1 MTPDMNGAAAPE
13 LAGARLVTDFPRP
26 EPTAPR
32 DYLFPRFARHTLP
45 NGLRVV
51 VAPVHKLPV
60 VTILAV
66 VEAGATSEPRGRE
79 GVAQLTAQLLAEG
92 SAGGGV
98 ELADRFEMLGAAFDA
113 SADWDVTVAR
123 LTTTTPQLPAAVALF
138 GQALTEPDFP
148 ERELE
153 RLKAERLAA
162 LLQRRTEPR
171 GLADDMLSR
180 AVYAAGSR
188 FALAD
193 DGEAD
198 TVRAITRDDVVA
210 FWKERYRPA
219 GTTVVIAGDVTADE
233 ALRLVAASLGG
244 WSGGAPPAATVDD
257 SPARLTRAVHIVH
270 KPDAPQSELR
280 LGHVGAPRSTP
291 DYIQLVV
298 ANALLGGLFNSRI
311 NLNLRERHGYT
322 YGAHSY
328 FDWRR
333 AAGPFLVSTAVA
345 SDVTHLAA
353 TEALGEVERFA
364 GAPPDARELALA
376 VDYLAGVFPIRYETT
391 AAIAGALAGMVT
403 YGLPDDYFDSYRDS
417 VRGVTPEAVQ
427 ATARH
432 HIRPESLQLV
442 VVGNAEEIRGPVEE
456 MGFGPV
462 FLYDAEG
469 RRTD

>member
-1 MTPDMNGAAAPE
+1 MTPDTKDDMVSE
-13 LAGARLVTDFPRP
+13 LAGVKLVTDFPRP
-26 EPTAPR
+26 EPTEPR
-32 DYLFPRFARHTLP
+32 DYSFPRFVRHTLP
-45 NGLRVV
+45 NGLRMVI
-51 VAPVHKLPV
+51 APVHKQPV

-66 VEAGATSEPRGRE
+66 VEAGATNEPVGRD
-79 GVAQLTAQLLAEG
+79 GVAQLTAQVLAEG
-92 SAGGGV
+92 TAGGV
-98 ELADRFEMLGAAFDA
+98 DLADRFEMLGAAFDA

-123 LTTTTPQLPAAVALF
+123 VTSTTPQFPAAVALF
-138 GQALTEPDFP
+138 GQALTAPDFP
-148 ERELE
+148 ERERE

-171 GLADDMLSR
+171 GLADDILSR
-180 AVYAAGSR
+180 AVYADGSR
-188 FALAD
+188 YALSD
-193 DGEAD
+193 DGEESS
-198 TVRAITRDDVVA
+198 VRGITRDDVVA
-210 FWKERYRPA
+210 FWKARYRPA
-219 GTTVVIAGDVTADE
+219 GTTVVIAGDVTVDDAI
-233 ALRLVAASLGG
+233 RLVQDSLGA
-244 WSGGAPPAATVDD
+244 WSGDAPTAATVDD

-291 DYIQLVV
+291 DYMELVV

-353 TEALGEVERFA
+353 TEALGELERFSVE
-364 GAPPDARELALA
+364 PPEARELALA

-391 AAIAGALAGMVT
+391 SAIAGALAGMVT
-403 YGLPDDYFDSYRDS
+403 YGLPDDYFDSYRDN
-417 VRGVTPEAVQ
+417 VRRITPQAVQDAARRYLKPEA
-427 ATARH
+427 
-432 HIRPESLQLV
+432 LQLV
-442 VVGNAEEIRGPVEE
+442 VVGNADEIRGPVEE

-469 RRTD
+469 RRTG